1 MYGYTSDKDIG
12 HNRPLFLESRGEDPP
27 LVGEVMGGPDP
38 LVLSE
43 DSKIPHYEELHPYK
57 YLPSRSITHF
67 SMFKDLERQDGS
79 LYATTNA
86 DVWRDSSLRKVRG

>member
-1 MYGYTSDKDIG
+1 
-12 HNRPLFLESRGEDPP
+12 
-27 LVGEVMGGPDP
+27 MGGPDP

-43 DSKIPHYEELHPYK
+43 DSKISHYEELHPYK

-79 LYATTNA
+79 LCATTKA
-86 DVWRDSSLRKVRG
+86 KVLTLKSLTKPISTDPS

>member
-1 MYGYTSDKDIG
+1 
-12 HNRPLFLESRGEDPP
+12 
-27 LVGEVMGGPDP
+27 MGGPDP

-43 DSKIPHYEELHPYK
+43 DSEISHYEELHPYQ

-86 DVWRDSSLRKVRG
+86 DVWRDSSKVLIFTSATVLKLTDPS